1 MVTQNISNETS
12 TFIKLQT
19 IEINKNIY
27 NKPKTL
33 TAITKKKI
41 NSNCSQTFKF
51 K

>member
-19 IEINKNIY
+19 VEINKNIY
-27 NKPKTL
+27 NKPKILFAKTNK
-33 TAITKKKI
+33 II
-41 NSNCSQTFKF
+41 NSNFSQTFWF

>member
-19 IEINKNIY
+19 IEINKNTN

-33 TAITKKKI
+33 IAQTNKII
-41 NSNCSQTFKF
+41 NSNCSQTFKL

>member
-33 TAITKKKI
+33 IAKTNKII
-41 NSNCSQTFKF
+41 NSICSQTFKF

>member
-1 MVTQNISNETS
+1 MVTQNISNESS

-19 IEINKNIY
+19 IEINKKIY

-33 TAITKKKI
+33 IAKTKKI
-41 NSNCSQTFKF
+41 IDSNCSQTFKF

>member
-19 IEINKNIY
+19 IEINKNTY

-33 TAITKKKI
+33 QTNKII
-41 NSNCSQTFKF
+41 NSNCSQTFKL